1 MSSQSPINRR
11 PRMDMSFLLGVAATG
26 LFYTLVFFTPLHDT
40 LLYRYT
46 TEHAVEY
53 VIVALFCWGLMDVLL
68 KVIAFP
74 NESLALRF
82 DWLPQRHGREPI
94 SNAQELLD
102 RVRSQPLWMQDTKVG
117 KRLIAALGFVTEKGS
132 AEDYREHLQY
142 LADLDEEYSHS
153 SYSLVRFV
161 SGVSP
166 VLGFLGTVIHF
177 GTALSGISFD
187 DLVDR
192 LPGVVSE
199 MGSAFNTTTC
209 ALAAAMTMMF
219 SLFVCERYD
228 RRLVHAIDRLIER
241 ELLNRF
247 EIKDPSILPFLS
259 VVQSANQEALTAIDS
274 TLKGQVEIWGRTLDA
289 LFQRFDQRQQQ
300 ELHAWQET
308 LSLLQQRHE
317 SYDANLAER
326 LHQSLIMVDDKQ
338 EQHLSV
344 IQSAVERAVAVRND
358 FAGLAKSLE
367 AIARGEGKLAE
378 TQAVLSDNLRV
389 LRETQQI
396 DEALHGLTAAI
407 HLMTA
412 RQNLPGIR
420 GVAAA

>member
-1 MSSQSPINRR
+1 MSSPTPVARR
-11 PRMDMSFLLGVAATG
+11 NGMDFSFLLGVAATAI
-26 LFYTLVFFTPLHDT
+26 LYALIFFTPLRDT
-40 LLYRYT
+40 MLYRYT

-74 NESLALRF
+74 KESLALRH
-82 DWLPQRHGREPI
+82 DWLHQRNGREPAA
-94 SNAQELLD
+94 NAQILLD
-102 RVRSQPLWMQDTKVG
+102 QVRSQPQWLQDSKVG
-117 KRLIAALGFVTEKGS
+117 RRLTAALSFVTEKGS
-132 AEDYREHLQY
+132 ADDYREHLQY
-142 LADLDEEYSHS
+142 LADLDEDNSHS
-153 SYSLVRFV
+153 SYGLVRFV

-187 DLVDR
+187 DLVER

-219 SLFVCERYD
+219 SLFVCERIE
-228 RRLVHAIDRLIER
+228 RRIIHSIDRLIER

-259 VVQSANQEALTAIDS
+259 VVQSANQDALSAIDA
-274 TLKGQVEIWGRTLDA
+274 TLKGQSEIWGRTLDA
-289 LFQRFDQRQQQ
+289 LFQRFDQRQQH
-300 ELHAWQET
+300 ELQSWQVA
-308 LSLLQQRHE
+308 LDVLQQRHE
-317 SYDANLAER
+317 TYDAHLTER
-326 LHQSLIMVDDKQ
+326 LQQSLILVDDKQ
-338 EQHLSV
+338 EQHLSL
-344 IQSAVERAVAVRND
+344 IQLTAEKALAVRDD
-358 FAGLAKSLE
+358 FAALARTLDT
-367 AIARGEGKLAE
+367 IARGEGQLAQ

-407 HLMTA
+407 HLLTTRHA
-412 RQNLPGIR
+412 LPATR
-420 GVAAA
+420 AA

>member
-1 MSSQSPINRR
+1 MSAQPQNARR
-11 PRMDMSFLLGVAATG
+11 QGMGFSFMLGVAATAG
-26 LFYTLVFFTPLHDT
+26 FYALVFFTPLRDT
-40 LLYRYT
+40 MLYRYT

-53 VIVALFCWGLMDVLL
+53 IIVALFCWGLMDVFL
-68 KVIAFP
+68 KVAAFP
-74 NESLALRF
+74 KESLALRH
-82 DWLPQRHGREPI
+82 DWVPQRHGREPAA
-94 SNAQELLD
+94 NAQVLLD
-102 RVRSQPLWMQDTKVG
+102 RIRAQPQWLQDSKIG
-117 KRLIAALGFVTEKGS
+117 KRLSAALGFVTEKGT
-132 AEDYREHLQY
+132 ADDYREHLQY
-142 LADLDEEYSHS
+142 LADLDDENSHS
-153 SYSLVRFV
+153 SYGLIRFV

-187 DLVDR
+187 DLVER

-219 SLFVCERYD
+219 ALFVCERIE
-228 RRLVHAIDRLIER
+228 RGIVHTIDRLIER

-247 EIKDPSILPFLS
+247 EIKDPTILPFLS
-259 VVQSANQEALTAIDS
+259 VVQSANQEALAAIDA
-274 TLKGQVEIWGRTLDA
+274 TLKGQIEIWGHTLEA
-289 LFQRFDQRQQQ
+289 VFQRFDQRQQH
-300 ELHAWQET
+300 ELHAWQAA
-308 LSLLQQRHE
+308 LNVLQQRHE
-317 SYDANLAER
+317 DYDANLSER
-326 LHQSLIMVDDKQ
+326 LRQSLVMVDGKQ
-338 EQHLSV
+338 EQHLSL
-344 IQSAVERAVAVRND
+344 IQTTVEKAVAVRDD
-358 FAGLAKSLE
+358 FAGLARSLE

-412 RQNLPGIR
+412 RQSLPGNR
-420 GVAAA
+420 GAAAA

>member
-1 MSSQSPINRR
+1 MSSQPQTTRR
-11 PRMDMSFLLGVAATG
+11 QGMGFSFLLGVAATAG
-26 LFYTLVFFTPLHDT
+26 FYALVFFTPLRDT
-40 LLYRYT
+40 MLYRYT

-68 KVIAFP
+68 KVAAFP
-74 NESLALRF
+74 KESLALRHE
-82 DWLPQRHGREPI
+82 WLPQRNGREPAA
-94 SNAQELLD
+94 NAQALLD
-102 RVRSQPLWMQDTKVG
+102 LIHSQPQWLQDSKIG
-117 KRLIAALGFVTEKGS
+117 KRLTAALGFVTEKGT
-132 AEDYREHLQY
+132 ADDYREHLQY
-142 LADLDEEYSHS
+142 LADLDDENSHS
-153 SYSLVRFV
+153 SYGLIRFV

-187 DLVDR
+187 DLVER

-219 SLFVCERYD
+219 SLFVCERIE
-228 RRLVHAIDRLIER
+228 RGIVHAIDRLIER

-259 VVQSANQEALTAIDS
+259 VVQSANQEALTAIHA
-274 TLKGQVEIWGRTLDA
+274 TLNGQVELWSRTLES

-300 ELHAWQET
+300 ELTAWQS
-308 LSLLQQRHE
+308 SLDVLQQRHHVF
-317 SYDANLAER
+317 DGQLAER
-326 LHQSLIMVDDKQ
+326 LQQSLVLVDTKQ
-338 EQHLSV
+338 EQHLSF
-344 IQSAVERAVAVRND
+344 IQTTVEKAVGVRDD
-358 FAGLAKSLE
+358 FLGLAQSLE
-367 AIARGEGKLAE
+367 TIARGEGKLAE
-378 TQAVLSDNLRV
+378 TQAVLADNLRV

-412 RQNLPGIR
+412 RHNLPGTR
-420 GVAAA
+420 GAAAA

>member
-1 MSSQSPINRR
+1 MGF
-11 PRMDMSFLLGVAATG
+11 SFLLGVAATAG
-26 LFYTLVFFTPLHDT
+26 FYALVFFTPLHDT
-40 LLYRYT
+40 MLYRYT

-68 KVIAFP
+68 KVAAFP
-74 NESLALRF
+74 KESLALRHE
-82 DWLPQRHGREPI
+82 WLPQRHGREPAA
-94 SNAQELLD
+94 NAQVLLD
-102 RVRSQPLWMQDTKVG
+102 RIRSQPQWLQDSKIG
-117 KRLIAALGFVTEKGS
+117 KRLTAALGFVTEKGT
-132 AEDYREHLQY
+132 ADDYREHLQY
-142 LADLDEEYSHS
+142 LADLDEENSHS
-153 SYSLVRFV
+153 SYGLIRFV

-187 DLVDR
+187 DLVER

-219 SLFVCERYD
+219 SLFVCERIE
-228 RRLVHAIDRLIER
+228 RGIVHAIDRFIER

-259 VVQSANQEALTAIDS
+259 VVQSANQEALASIDA

-289 LFQRFDQRQQQ
+289 VFQRFDQRQQH
-300 ELHAWQET
+300 ELQSWQT
-308 LSLLQQRHE
+308 ALDVLQQRHE
-317 SYDANLAER
+317 TYDTNLAER
-326 LHQSLIMVDDKQ
+326 LQQSLVMVDDKQ
-338 EQHLSV
+338 EQHLSF
-344 IQSAVERAVAVRND
+344 IQTTVEKAVAVRDD
-358 FAGLAKSLE
+358 FAGLARSLE

-412 RQNLPGIR
+412 RQNLPGLR
-420 GVAAA
+420 GAA

>member
-1 MSSQSPINRR
+1 MSSASQTTRR
-11 PRMDMSFLLGVAATG
+11 QGMGFSFLLGVAATAG
-26 LFYTLVFFTPLHDT
+26 FYALVFFTPLHDT
-40 LLYRYT
+40 MLYRYT

-68 KVIAFP
+68 KIISFP
-74 NESLALRF
+74 KESLALRH
-82 DWLPQRHGREPI
+82 DWLPQRNGRE
-94 SNAQELLD
+94 SAANAQMLLD
-102 RVRSQPLWMQDTKVG
+102 RIRSQPQWLQDSKIG
-117 KRLIAALGFVTEKGS
+117 KRLTAALGFVTEKGT
-132 AEDYREHLQY
+132 ADDYREHLQY
-142 LADLDEEYSHS
+142 LADLDDENSHS
-153 SYSLVRFV
+153 SYGLIRFV

-187 DLVDR
+187 DLVER

-219 SLFVCERYD
+219 SLFVCERIE
-228 RRLVHAIDRLIER
+228 RGIVHAIDRFIER

-259 VVQSANQEALTAIDS
+259 VVQSANQEALASIGA
-274 TLKGQVEIWGRTLDA
+274 TLKGQIEIWGRTLDA
-289 LFQRFDQRQQQ
+289 LFQRFDQRQQH
-300 ELHAWQET
+300 ELQSWQAA
-308 LSLLQQRHE
+308 LDVLQQRHE
-317 SYDANLAER
+317 AYDNNLAER
-326 LHQSLIMVDDKQ
+326 LNQSLVMVNDQQ
-338 EQHLSV
+338 EQHLSF
-344 IQSAVERAVAVRND
+344 IQTTVAKAVDVRDD
-358 FAGLAKSLE
+358 FVGLARSLE
-367 AIARGEGKLAE
+367 TIARGEGKLAE

-407 HLMTA
+407 HLLTT
-412 RQNLPGIR
+412 RHSVPGIR
-420 GVAAA
+420 GAAAA

>member
-1 MSSQSPINRR
+1 MSSQSPIARR
-11 PRMDMSFLLGVAATG
+11 HGMDVSFLLGAAATAG
-26 LFYTLVFFTPLHDT
+26 FYALVFFTPLRDT
-40 LLYRYT
+40 MLYRYT

-53 VIVALFCWGLMDVLL
+53 IIIALFWWGLMDMLL
-68 KVIAFP
+68 KVAAFP
-74 NESLALRF
+74 KESLALRHE
-82 DWLPQRHGREPI
+82 WLPSRHGREPAA
-94 SNAQELLD
+94 NAQALLD
-102 RVRSQPLWMQDTKVG
+102 RIRSQPQWLQESKVG
-117 KRLIAALGFVTEKGS
+117 KRLTAAISFVTEKGS

-142 LADLDEEYSHS
+142 LADLDDDNSHS
-153 SYSLVRFV
+153 SYSLIRFV

-219 SLFVCERYD
+219 SLFVCERIE
-228 RRLVHAIDRLIER
+228 RRIIHSIDRLIER

-247 EIKDPSILPFLS
+247 EIKDPSITPFLT
-259 VVQSANQEALTAIDS
+259 VVQSANQEALQVIGS
-274 TLKGQVEIWGRTLDA
+274 TLKGQVELWSRTLEA
-289 LFQRFDQRQQQ
+289 LFQRFDQRQQH
-300 ELHAWQET
+300 ELHAWQGA
-308 LSLLQQRHE
+308 LDVLQQRHE
-317 SYDANLAER
+317 TYDASREER
-326 LHQSLIMVDDKQ
+326 LRQSLALVDSKQ
-338 EQHLSV
+338 EQHLAH
-344 IQSAVERAVAVRND
+344 IQSTLERAVSLRDD
-358 FAGLAKSLE
+358 FSGLLKTLESL
-367 AIARGEGKLAE
+367 ARGEGKLVE

-407 HLMTA
+407 HLLTA
-412 RQNLPGIR
+412 RHGISPAR
-420 GVAAA
+420 GSAAA

>member
-1 MSSQSPINRR
+1 MSSQPPATRR
-11 PRMDMSFLLGVAATG
+11 HGMDFSFMLGVAATVG
-26 LFYTLVFFTPLHDT
+26 FYAMVFFTPLRDT
-40 LLYRYT
+40 MLYRYT

-53 VIVALFCWGLMDVLL
+53 VIVALFCWGLMDVLM
-68 KVIAFP
+68 KVSSFP
-74 NESLALRF
+74 KESLALRQE
-82 DWLPQRHGREPI
+82 WLPQRHGREPI
-94 SNAQELLD
+94 ANAQAMLE
-102 RVRSQPLWMQDTKVG
+102 RVRSQPQWMQDSKVG
-117 KRLIAALGFVTEKGS
+117 RRLIAALSFVTEKGT

-142 LADLDEEYSHS
+142 LADLDDDNSHS
-153 SYSLVRFV
+153 SYGLIRFV

-187 DLVDR
+187 DLVER

-219 SLFVCERYD
+219 ALFVCERIE
-228 RRLVHAIDRLIER
+228 RGIVHAIDRLIER

-259 VVQSANQEALTAIDS
+259 VVESANQEALAAIGT
-274 TLKGQVEIWGRTLDA
+274 TLKGQVEIWSRTLEA
-289 LFQRFDQRQQQ
+289 LFQRFDQRQQH
-300 ELHAWQET
+300 ELQSWQT
-308 LSLLQQRHE
+308 ALNVLQQRHE
-317 SYDANLAER
+317 AYDNNLEER
-326 LHQSLIMVDDKQ
+326 LHQSLVMVDDKQ
-338 EQHLSV
+338 EQHLSL
-344 IQSAVERAVAVRND
+344 IQKSVEKAVSVRDD
-358 FAGLAKSLE
+358 FAGLARSLE
-367 AIARGEGKLAE
+367 TIARGEGKLAE

-412 RQNLPGIR
+412 RQNLPGMR
-420 GVAAA
+420 GSAAA

>member
-1 MSSQSPINRR
+1 MSSQPPTARR
-11 PRMDMSFLLGVAATG
+11 QGLGFSFMLGVAATAG
-26 LFYTLVFFTPLHDT
+26 FYALVFFTPLRNT
-40 LLYRYT
+40 MLYTYT

-53 VIVALFCWGLMDVLL
+53 VIVALFCWGLMDVLM
-68 KVIAFP
+68 KVVAFP
-74 NESLALRF
+74 KESLALRHE
-82 DWLPQRHGREPI
+82 WLPQRHGREPAA
-94 SNAQELLD
+94 NAQALLE
-102 RVRSQPLWMQDTKVG
+102 RVHSQPQWLQDSKVG
-117 KRLIAALGFVTEKGS
+117 KRLTAALGFVTEKGT
-132 AEDYREHLQY
+132 ADDYREHVQY
-142 LADLDEEYSHS
+142 LADLDDENSHS
-153 SYSLVRFV
+153 SYGLIRFV
-161 SGVSP
+161 AGVSP

-187 DLVDR
+187 DLVER

-219 SLFVCERYD
+219 ALFVCERIE
-228 RRLVHAIDRLIER
+228 RGIVHAIDRLIER

-259 VVQSANQEALTAIDS
+259 VVQSANQEALASIGA
-274 TLKGQVEIWGRTLDA
+274 TLKGQIEIWGRTLDA
-289 LFQRFDQRQQQ
+289 LFQRFDQRQQH
-300 ELHAWQET
+300 ELQSWQAA
-308 LSLLQQRHE
+308 LDVLQQRHE
-317 SYDANLAER
+317 AYDNNLEER
-326 LHQSLIMVDDKQ
+326 LHQSLVMVDDKQ
-338 EQHLSV
+338 EQHLSF
-344 IQSAVERAVAVRND
+344 IQTTVEKAVGVRDD

-407 HLMTA
+407 HLLTT
-412 RQNLPGIR
+412 RHSVPGTR
-420 GVAAA
+420 GAAAA

>member
-1 MSSQSPINRR
+1 MSSQLQSARR
-11 PRMDMSFLLGVAATG
+11 QALDLSFLLGVAATAG
-26 LFYTLVFFTPLHDT
+26 FYALVFFTPLHDT
-40 LLYRYT
+40 MLYRYT

-53 VIVALFCWGLMDVLL
+53 IIVALFWWGLMDVLL
-68 KVIAFP
+68 KVAAFP
-74 NESLALRF
+74 KEKLALRYE
-82 DWLPQRHGREPI
+82 WLPQRHGREPAA
-94 SNAQELLD
+94 NAQALLE
-102 RVRSQPLWMQDTKVG
+102 RVRAQPQWLQESKLG
-117 KRLIAALGFVTEKGS
+117 KRLVAALGFVTEKGS
-132 AEDYREHLQY
+132 ADEYREHLQY
-142 LADLDEEYSHS
+142 LADLDDESTHA
-153 SYSLVRFV
+153 SYSLIRFV

-219 SLFVCERYD
+219 ALFVCERIE
-228 RRLVHAIDRLIER
+228 RGIVHAIDRLIER

-259 VVQSANQEALTAIDS
+259 VVQSANQEALQAIDT
-274 TLKGQVEIWGRTLDA
+274 TLKGQLELWSRAFEA
-289 LFQRFDQRQQQ
+289 LFQRFDQRQHQ
-300 ELHAWQET
+300 ELQSWQGALT
-308 LSLLQQRHE
+308 VLQQRHE
-317 SYDANLAER
+317 SFDASLAER
-326 LHQSLIMVDDKQ
+326 LRQSIVFVDEKQ
-338 EQHLSV
+338 GQHLAH
-344 IQSAVERAVAVRND
+344 IQTALERATSVRD
-358 FAGLAKSLE
+358 DVMELARTLESL
-367 AIARGEGKLAE
+367 ARGEGKLAE

-407 HLMTA
+407 HLLTA
-412 RQNLPGIR
+412 RHGLPGTR
-420 GVAAA
+420 GAAA